1 MATTTDSSP
10 VFLDALLATGM
21 PTELTTSERKSEIE
35 QLLDQLEAQE
45 AEERELLKEYER
57 AAETTPDKGVRFLM
71 GLVLEDE
78 QRHRRLME
86 LMTNDVRQSV
96 LWLHDRPAL
105 PSVEGSDERRAALL
119 EQTEKFLA
127 VERQSLA
134 ELANLQHRVSKIHSG
149 LLEIL
154 VSSMAADNRKHVE
167 ILEYVKRQL
176 SKS

>member
-96 LWLHDRPAL
+96 LWLHDRPAHRL
-105 PSVEGSDERRAALL
+105 PNVVGH
-119 EQTEKFLA
+119 
-127 VERQSLA
+127 
-134 ELANLQHRVSKIHSG
+134 ELHQPA
-149 LLEIL
+149 
-154 VSSMAADNRKHVE
+154 
-167 ILEYVKRQL
+167 
-176 SKS
+176 

>member
-1 MATTTDSSP
+1 MATTSDSSP

-57 AAETTPDKGVRFLM
+57 AAETTPDKGVRL
-71 GLVLEDE
+71 
-78 QRHRRLME
+78 LME